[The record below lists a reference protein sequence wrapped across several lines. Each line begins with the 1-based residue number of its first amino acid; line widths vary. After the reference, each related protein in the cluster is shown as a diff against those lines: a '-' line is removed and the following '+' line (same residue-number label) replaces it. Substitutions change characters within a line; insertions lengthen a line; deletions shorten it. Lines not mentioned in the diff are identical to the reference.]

1 MNPTRRTFVLGTT
14 AGGVAAWAGLPA
26 LSASADPL
34 VYDSPEA
41 FDAAQAGYLAS
52 NAQNNEA
59 GLYAWGESYF
69 LLGLLRMYEAYQDER
84 YLRTFEDRARHLMK
98 TTDHA
103 RKVRDYAGRSGKVW
117 RTAGNYTAG
126 HGILADGNGVPAVQ
140 LRWAGTRSAEST
152 AEVLNVADGT
162 FDLVLRNPATTTVVT
177 LPAVSLDPASPAY
190 VVTAVNNA
198 YNASLRWTAVDL
210 RTTPAAAP
218 APAAATI
225 PFTSQYYVFAVHT
238 GMIAFPLARYARMV
252 LQSATLRRWPRQD
265 FAREVLDAATAAVEF
280 HEPEWVSRADG
291 TGDYVWPKGA
301 PIPFDGTIQPY
312 NQSQGIGQV
321 LVELFRVT
329 KQPKY
334 RTRVLQMLKA
344 YEPALRLD
352 GEAYVWT
359 YWPPYSE
366 LYTGY
371 AKTAG
376 ISEYTPSYPAA
387 KQIEDLSHAAISTE
401 FVHAA
406 YDAGIDGGPATDIQ
420 RFTKTFTQK
429 LVRSAT
435 EVWYRV
441 DGTGVA
447 VPANAVQC
455 ARWGEYAEQ
464 DLLVYQQSLR
474 VYDAVQ
480 LVPVQGSHALGIAYL
495 NWAKNS
501 GWRNK

>member
-1 MNPTRRTFVLGTT
+1 
-14 AGGVAAWAGLPA
+14 
-26 LSASADPL
+26 
-34 VYDSPEA
+34 
-41 FDAAQAGYLAS
+41 
-52 NAQNNEA
+52 
-59 GLYAWGESYF
+59 
-69 LLGLLRMYEAYQDER
+69 
-84 YLRTFEDRARHLMK
+84 
-98 TTDHA
+98 
-103 RKVRDYAGRSGKVW
+103 
-117 RTAGNYTAG
+117 
-126 HGILADGNGVPAVQ
+126 
-140 LRWAGTRSAEST
+140 
-152 AEVLNVADGT
+152 
-162 FDLVLRNPATTTVVT
+162 
-177 LPAVSLDPASPAY
+177 
-190 VVTAVNNA
+190 
-198 YNASLRWTAVDL
+198 
-210 RTTPAAAP
+210 
-218 APAAATI
+218 
-225 PFTSQYYVFAVHT
+225 
-238 GMIAFPLARYARMV
+238 
-252 LQSATLRRWPRQD
+252 
-265 FAREVLDAATAAVEF
+265 VEF